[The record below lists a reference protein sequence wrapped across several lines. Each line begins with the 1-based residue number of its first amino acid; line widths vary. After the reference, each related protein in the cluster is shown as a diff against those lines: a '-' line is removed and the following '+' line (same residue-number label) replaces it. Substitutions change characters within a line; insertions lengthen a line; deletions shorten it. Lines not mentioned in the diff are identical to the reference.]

1 MISAEE
7 HKKMKKK
14 LIFIGI
20 LILALV
26 LTTGT
31 FAYTFSN
38 NSVTTLSATLADDGW
53 TTYEPSASQPD
64 WNSLLP
70 SGEYNS
76 EILVPNAPGDDTELS
91 AQYPAS
97 DEHWDKVDDQPAD
110 DGDTYVST
118 EGSHGWQRDLY
129 NLSNFT
135 GAGGEDTIENIT
147 VYFRFAS
154 GGDYDVTAMAAIKT
168 NGEVYEGPNI
178 TLSDT
183 AFVTESWQCT
193 NNPATDKSW
202 TQEDINELQ
211 AGVTIEGH
219 NKNKPAL
226 CTQVYVE
233 VNSKH
238 TTTQGELPQGNL
250 YDITPHTDYNGDLQV
265 RIYMTNTADLLK
277 AYNYLNM
284 ELYMANSLEAKKT
297 PDYQM
302 LSIENGVISFN
313 IEGGSAK
320 KYTMELAGGSYR
332 LVSDN
337 TDDWGAGWS
346 IVPEFYCE
354 VTQR

>member
-1 MISAEE
+1 MRR
-7 HKKMKKK
+7 K

-20 LILALV
+20 LILVLV

-38 NSVTTLSATLADDGW
+38 NTVTTLSATLADDGW
-53 TTYEPSASQPD
+53 TTYQPSASQPD

-91 AQYPAS
+91 SQYPEA
-97 DEHWDKVDDQPAD
+97 DEHWDKVDDQPAAD

-118 EGSHGWQRDLY
+118 EGSGGWQRDLY

-135 GAGGEDTIENIT
+135 GAGGETTIENIT
-147 VYFRFAS
+147 VYFRFAADD
-154 GGDYDVTAMAAIKT
+154 DYDVTAMAAIKT
-168 NGEVYEGPNI
+168 DGKVYEGPNMTQSGTDFI
-178 TLSDT
+178 TQ
-183 AFVTESWQCT
+183 SWQCT
-193 NNPATDKSW
+193 KNPATDKSW
-202 TQEDINELQ
+202 TPEEINDLQ
-211 AGVTIEGH
+211 AGITIKGQ

-226 CTQVYVE
+226 CTQVYVK
-233 VNSKH
+233 VNYKH
-238 TTTQGELPQGNL
+238 TTTQGELPNGNL
-250 YDITPHTDYNGDLQV
+250 FDIIPHEDYSGDLQV
-265 RIYMTNTADLLK
+265 RIYLTNIANLLK

-297 PDYQM
+297 PHYQI
-302 LSIENGVISFN
+302 LSIENGVVSFN

-320 KYTMELAGGSYR
+320 QYTVELSGGSYR

-337 TDDWGAGWS
+337 TDEWGAGWS